1 MALPKELSTIKRF
14 GTRYGR
20 TTRHKIGLIESV
32 QKQKHKCPYCAQQ
45 RVKRVAMGI
54 WQCRKC
60 NAQFTGK
67 AYTTAKKKV
76 TAQELMAQIAQQE
89 TIETMPLTETEQT
102 AEEDVSE
109 EQ

>member
-32 QKQKHKCPYCAQQ
+32 QKQNHKCPYCAQQ

-89 TIETMPLTETEQT
+89 SIETAPLAAIEQT
-102 AEEDVSE
+102 EENVSE

>member
-1 MALPKELSTIKRF
+1 MALPRELSTIKRF

-32 QKQKHKCPYCAQQ
+32 QKQKHKCPYCAQM

-89 TIETMPLTETEQT
+89 TIEPMPLTETEQ
-102 AEEDVSE
+102 AEENVSE